1 MLRHVL
7 LLKLKEG
14 VRPEQIDAIDAGLR
28 RLMAQIPAVAQG
40 RFGRALGLPG
50 SSGEAADYAI
60 ALDFESPADFQA
72 YIQDPRHQAFVRETL
87 APVRLAAWSAQIA
100 L

>member
-14 VRPEQIDAIDAGLR
+14 VSRDDIAALDAAFRALIAE
-28 RLMAQIPAVAQG
+28 IPAVAQG
-40 RFGRALGLPG
+40 SVGPALGLPG
-50 SSGEAADYAI
+50 SSGVPADFAVT
-60 ALDFESPADFQA
+60 LDFQTPADFQA
-72 YIQDPRHQAFVRETL
+72 YIADPRHRQFVERDLAPLRETG
-87 APVRLAAWSAQIA
+87 WSAQIA